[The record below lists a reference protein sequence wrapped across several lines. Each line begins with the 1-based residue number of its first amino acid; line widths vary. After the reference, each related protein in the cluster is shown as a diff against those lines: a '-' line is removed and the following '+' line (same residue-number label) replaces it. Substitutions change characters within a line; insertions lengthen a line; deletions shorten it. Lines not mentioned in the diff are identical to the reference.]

1 MDTQPATSR
10 EDFELKFR
18 SIRTLWIAMF
28 LSIGG
33 YYVFTLIVG
42 RSADDTPNETLFLV
56 FAGIA
61 LSTTLISFLLK
72 STLLKRAID
81 QQQPPLVQQAYI
93 VAWALTE
100 VAALLGVV
108 AFFLNTSRYYYVL
121 FIIGALGT
129 LLHYPRREHVINA
142 FPRNPIV

>member
-1 MDTQPATSR
+1 MNTPPTPQ
-10 EDFELKFR
+10 ENFELKFR
-18 SIRTLWIAMF
+18 SIRTLWITMF

-33 YYVFTLIVG
+33 YFVFTLIVG
-42 RSADDTPNETLFLV
+42 RSEGNTPNDMLFLV

-61 LSTTLISFLLK
+61 VSTTLISFPLK
-72 STLLKRAID
+72 SALLKRAID

-108 AFFLNTSRYYYVL
+108 AFFLNTNRYYYVL
-121 FIIGALGT
+121 FIIGAVGM
-129 LLHYPRREHVINA
+129 LLHYPRREQVINA